1 MKKTLALILALAMS
15 LSLAACG
22 GKNTASADT
31 NSGDSSSTADDGV
44 KTITIGGLRPA
55 VLRSRKQ
62 RQRCF

>member
-44 KTITIGGLRPA
+44 KTITIGVASDL
-55 VLRSRKQ
+55 
-62 RQRCF
+62 